1 MQREA
6 SDNLHKSK
14 VRKIGEKMKP
24 DMIRQFEKRLELIT
38 KISYLCLAICTFNP
52 FLYISSVQP
61 VFVKLTLVLGAGLIL
76 VRLFRYRTYK
86 KMPGVMIMVLFCGSF
101 ALSAFMNRQY
111 GIVDNGKWI
120 IWTAIQFFALYVCDV
135 ERDTE
140 EYRKE
145 FELLAHIM
153 IVYSVF
159 SSVYSLWML
168 ITRYSGMIE
177 SADGEFIICGFTW
190 GRLWGNYTDPN
201 YGAEFAVIIMILSLL
216 FLVQKKGLLR
226 ILYVVSLTVN
236 YLYLIFSDSRTGE
249 IALFCSMVLCVFM
262 WLCHIQKKGRSAG
275 RYGTALAGAVCI
287 AAVLLGGEY
296 LARSGYNTKLAPVFA
311 ETFSQDDKK
320 QTEREKSASNKEE
333 SDTGK
338 KEAGAEKKESGTG
351 KKGATTIKQDTSTV
365 KKEVGRK
372 EDLEKDVTNGRLS
385 LWKSAIEIWRTSPVY
400 GTGYSTVVHY
410 AREHTPSTY
419 LINNPLG
426 EYISMHNAY
435 LNTLVYQGMIGFVL
449 LLAIAGR
456 ILQYVIRPFM
466 RKETDDILYLTAMLA
481 CVGTVAVAMFFLL
494 EGLYTNSMG
503 SFALWTF
510 SGYLV
515 QYAYRNREEKKA

>member
-1 MQREA
+1 M
-6 SDNLHKSK
+6 
-14 VRKIGEKMKP
+14 V
-24 DMIRQFEKRLELIT
+24 RQFEKRLELIT

-61 VFVKLTLVLGAGLIL
+61 VFVKLTLALGAGLIL
-76 VRLFRYRTYK
+76 MRLFRYRTYG
-86 KMPGVMIMVLFCGSF
+86 KMPCVMIMVLFCGSF

-120 IWTAIQFFALYVCDV
+120 VWTTIQFFALYVCDV
-135 ERDTE
+135 ERNTE

-145 FELLAHIM
+145 FEILAHIM
-153 IVYSVF
+153 IVYSAF
-159 SSVYSLWML
+159 SAVYSLWML

-201 YGAEFAVIIMILSLL
+201 YGAEFAVIVMILSLF
-216 FLVQKKGLLR
+216 FLVQKKGFLR

-262 WLCHIQKKGRSAG
+262 WLCHIQKKERSVG
-275 RYGTALAGAVCI
+275 KYGTALAGAFCI

-311 ETFSQDDKK
+311 ETFSQDDIKK
-320 QTEREKSASNKEE
+320 TEGETSDSEKKE
-333 SDTGK
+333 SSTGK
-338 KEAGAEKKESGTG
+338 KEA
-351 KKGATTIKQDTSTV
+351 TTIKQETSTV

-385 LWKSAIEIWRTSPVY
+385 LWKSAIEIWKTSPAY
-400 GTGYSTVVHY
+400 GTGYSTVVNY
-410 AREHTPSTY
+410 AKEHTPDTY

-435 LNTLVYQGMIGFVL
+435 LNTLVYQGAIGFIL
-449 LLAIAGR
+449 LLAIVGR
-456 ILQYVIRPFM
+456 IILYVAGPVL
-466 RKETDDILYLTAMLA
+466 KGLTGDIFYLTAMLA
-481 CVGTVAVAMFFLL
+481 CVGTVAIAMVFLL
-494 EGLYTNSMG
+494 EGFYTNSMG
-503 SFALWTF
+503 SFVLWTF
-510 SGYLV
+510 SGYLTH
-515 QYAYRNREEKKA
+515 YSYRKKEENIA

>member
-1 MQREA
+1 MM
-6 SDNLHKSK
+6 SN
-14 VRKIGEKMKP
+14 
-24 DMIRQFEKRLELIT
+24 MIRQFEKRLELIT

-61 VFVKLTLVLGAGLIL
+61 VFVKLTLALGAGLIL
-76 VRLFRYRTYK
+76 MRLFRYRTYG
-86 KMPGVMIMVLFCGSF
+86 KMPCVMIMVLFCGSF
-101 ALSAFMNRQY
+101 ALSTFMNRQY

-120 IWTAIQFFALYVCDV
+120 VWTAIQFFALYVCDV
-135 ERDTE
+135 ERNTE

-145 FELLAHIM
+145 FEILAHIM

-159 SSVYSLWML
+159 SAVYSLWML

-201 YGAEFAVIIMILSLL
+201 YGAEFAVIVMILSLF
-216 FLVQKKGLLR
+216 FLVQKKGFLR

-262 WLCHIQKKGRSAG
+262 WLCHIQKKERSVG

-311 ETFSQDDKK
+311 ETFSQDDIK
-320 QTEREKSASNKEE
+320 QTEGERSDSEKKE
-333 SDTGK
+333 SSTGK
-338 KEAGAEKKESGTG
+338 KEA
-351 KKGATTIKQDTSTV
+351 TTIKQETSTV

-385 LWKSAIEIWRTSPVY
+385 LWKSAIEIWKTSPAY
-400 GTGYSTVVHY
+400 GTGYSTVVNY
-410 AREHTPSTY
+410 AKEHTPDTY

-435 LNTLVYQGMIGFVL
+435 LNTLVYQGVIGFIL
-449 LLAIAGR
+449 LLAMAGR
-456 ILQYVIRPFM
+456 ILQYVM
-466 RKETDDILYLTAMLA
+466 RL
-481 CVGTVAVAMFFLL
+481 FL
-494 EGLYTNSMG
+494 
-503 SFALWTF
+503 
-510 SGYLV
+510 
-515 QYAYRNREEKKA
+515 RR

>member
-1 MQREA
+1 MM
-6 SDNLHKSK
+6 SN
-14 VRKIGEKMKP
+14 
-24 DMIRQFEKRLELIT
+24 MIRRFEKWLELIT

-52 FLYISSVQP
+52 FLYVSSIQP
-61 VFVKLTLVLGAGLIL
+61 VFVKLTLVLGLGLIL
-76 VRLFRYRTYK
+76 ARLFRYRTYG
-86 KMPGVMIMVLFCGSF
+86 KMPCVMIMALFCGSF

-120 IWTAIQFFALYVCDV
+120 VWTAIQFFALYVCDV
-135 ERDTE
+135 ERNTE

-145 FELLAHIM
+145 FEILAHIM

-159 SSVYSLWML
+159 SAVYSLWML

-201 YGAEFAVIIMILSLL
+201 YGAEFAVIVMILSLF
-216 FLVQKKGLLR
+216 FLVQKKGFLR

-262 WLCHIQKKGRSAG
+262 WLCHIQKKERSVG
-275 RYGTALAGAVCI
+275 KYGTALAGAVCI

-311 ETFSQDDKK
+311 ETFSQDDIKK
-320 QTEREKSASNKEE
+320 TEGETSDSEKKE
-333 SDTGK
+333 SSTGK
-338 KEAGAEKKESGTG
+338 KEA
-351 KKGATTIKQDTSTV
+351 TTIKQETSTV

-385 LWKSAIEIWRTSPVY
+385 LWKSAIEIWKTSPAY
-400 GTGYSTVVHY
+400 GTGYSTVVNY
-410 AREHTPSTY
+410 AKEHTPDTY

-435 LNTLVYQGMIGFVL
+435 LNTLVYQGVIGFIL
-449 LLAIAGR
+449 LLAMAGR
-456 ILQYVIRPFM
+456 ILQYVM
-466 RKETDDILYLTAMLA
+466 RLFLRGQTDDILYLTAMLA
-481 CVGTVAVAMFFLL
+481 CVGTVAAAMFFLL

-503 SFALWTF
+503 SFVFWTF
-510 SGYLV
+510 SGYLTH
-515 QYAYRNREEKKA
+515 YSYRKKEENIA

>member
-1 MQREA
+1 MM
-6 SDNLHKSK
+6 SN
-14 VRKIGEKMKP
+14 
-24 DMIRQFEKRLELIT
+24 MIRRFEKWLELIT

-61 VFVKLTLVLGAGLIL
+61 VFVKLTLALGAGLIL
-76 VRLFRYRTYK
+76 MRLFRYRTYG
-86 KMPGVMIMVLFCGSF
+86 KMPCVMIMVLFCGSF

-120 IWTAIQFFALYVCDV
+120 VWTAIQFFALYVCDV
-135 ERDTE
+135 ERNTE

-145 FELLAHIM
+145 FEILAHIM

-159 SSVYSLWML
+159 SAVYSLWML

-201 YGAEFAVIIMILSLL
+201 YGAEFAVIVMILSLF
-216 FLVQKKGLLR
+216 FLVQKKGFLR

-262 WLCHIQKKGRSAG
+262 WLCHSRKKERSVG
-275 RYGTALAGAVCI
+275 KYGTALAGAVCI

-311 ETFSQDDKK
+311 ETFSQDDIKK
-320 QTEREKSASNKEE
+320 TEGETSDSEKKE
-333 SDTGK
+333 SSTGK
-338 KEAGAEKKESGTG
+338 KEA
-351 KKGATTIKQDTSTV
+351 TTIKQETSTV

-372 EDLEKDVTNGRLS
+372 EDLEKDITNGRLS
-385 LWKSAIEIWRTSPVY
+385 LWKSAIEIWKTSPAY
-400 GTGYSTVVHY
+400 GTGYSTVVNY
-410 AREHTPSTY
+410 AKEHTPDTY

-435 LNTLVYQGMIGFVL
+435 LNTLVYQGVIGFIL
-449 LLAIAGR
+449 LLAMAGR
-456 ILQYVIRPFM
+456 ILQYVM
-466 RKETDDILYLTAMLA
+466 RLFLRGQTDDILYLTAMLA
-481 CVGTVAVAMFFLL
+481 CVGTVAAAMFFLL

-503 SFALWTF
+503 SFVLWTF
-510 SGYLV
+510 SGYLTH
-515 QYAYRNREEKKA
+515 YSYRKKEENIA

>member
-1 MQREA
+1 
-6 SDNLHKSK
+6 
-14 VRKIGEKMKP
+14 
-24 DMIRQFEKRLELIT
+24 MIRRFEKWLELIT

-61 VFVKLTLVLGAGLIL
+61 VFVKLTLALGAGLIL
-76 VRLFRYRTYK
+76 MRLFRYRTYG
-86 KMPGVMIMVLFCGSF
+86 KMPCVMIMVLFCGSF
-101 ALSAFMNRQY
+101 TLSAFMNRQY

-120 IWTAIQFFALYVCDV
+120 VWTTIQFFALYVCDV
-135 ERDTE
+135 ERNTE

-145 FELLAHIM
+145 FEILAHIM

-159 SSVYSLWML
+159 SAVYSLWML

-177 SADGEFIICGFTW
+177 SADGEFIVCGFTW

-201 YGAEFAVIIMILSLL
+201 YGAEFAVIVMILSLF
-216 FLVQKKGLLR
+216 FLVQKKGFLR

-262 WLCHIQKKGRSAG
+262 WLCHIQKKERSVG
-275 RYGTALAGAVCI
+275 KYGTALAGAVCI

-311 ETFSQDDKK
+311 ETFSQDDIKK
-320 QTEREKSASNKEE
+320 TEGETSDSEKKE
-333 SDTGK
+333 SSTGK
-338 KEAGAEKKESGTG
+338 KEA
-351 KKGATTIKQDTSTV
+351 TTIKQETSTV

-372 EDLEKDVTNGRLS
+372 KDLEKDVTNGRLS
-385 LWKSAIEIWRTSPVY
+385 LWKSAIEIWKTSPAY
-400 GTGYSTVVHY
+400 GTGYSTVVNY
-410 AREHTPSTY
+410 AKEHTPDTY

-435 LNTLVYQGMIGFVL
+435 LNTLVYQGVIGFIL
-449 LLAIAGR
+449 LLAMAGR
-456 ILQYVIRPFM
+456 ILQYVM
-466 RKETDDILYLTAMLA
+466 RLFLRGQTDDILYLTAMLA
-481 CVGTVAVAMFFLL
+481 CVGTVAAAMFFLL

-503 SFALWTF
+503 SFVFWTF
-510 SGYLV
+510 SGYLTH
-515 QYAYRNREEKKA
+515 YSYRKKEENIA

>member
-1 MQREA
+1 
-6 SDNLHKSK
+6 
-14 VRKIGEKMKP
+14 
-24 DMIRQFEKRLELIT
+24 MIRQFEKRLELIT

-52 FLYISSVQP
+52 FLYISFVQP
-61 VFVKLTLVLGAGLIL
+61 VFVKLTLALGAGLIL
-76 VRLFRYRTYK
+76 MRLFRYRTYG
-86 KMPGVMIMVLFCGSF
+86 KMPCVMIMVLFCGSF
-101 ALSAFMNRQY
+101 TLSAFMNRQY

-120 IWTAIQFFALYVCDV
+120 VWTTIQFFALYVCDV
-135 ERDTE
+135 ERNTE

-145 FELLAHIM
+145 FEILAHIM
-153 IVYSVF
+153 IVYSAF
-159 SSVYSLWML
+159 SAVYSLWML

-201 YGAEFAVIIMILSLL
+201 YGAEFAVIVMILSLF
-216 FLVQKKGLLR
+216 FLVQKKGFLR

-262 WLCHIQKKGRSAG
+262 WLCHIQKKERSVG
-275 RYGTALAGAVCI
+275 KYGTALAGAFCI

-311 ETFSQDDKK
+311 ETFSQDDIK
-320 QTEREKSASNKEE
+320 QTEGKKPSSEKKDSPMLKEE
-333 SDTGK
+333 SETGK
-338 KEAGAEKKESGTG
+338 KEA
-351 KKGATTIKQDTSTV
+351 TTIKQETSTV

-385 LWKSAIEIWRTSPVY
+385 LWKSAIEIWKTSPAY
-400 GTGYSTVVHY
+400 GTGYSTVVNY
-410 AREHTPSTY
+410 AKEHTPDTY

-435 LNTLVYQGMIGFVL
+435 LNTLVYQGIIGFIL
-449 LLAIAGR
+449 LLAMAGR
-456 ILQYVIRPFM
+456 ILQYVMGLFLRGQ
-466 RKETDDILYLTAMLA
+466 TDDILYLTAMLA
-481 CVGTVAVAMFFLL
+481 CVGTVAAAMFFLL

-503 SFALWTF
+503 SFVLWTF
-510 SGYLV
+510 SGYLTH
-515 QYAYRNREEKKA
+515 YSYRKKEENIA